1 MSIRIPIISEF
12 DSKGLDRAVKEFK
25 NLEGAGAK
33 TAFALKKAFLPAVA
47 ALGGLTAAA
56 VPAIQAAS
64 DLNET
69 VSKSQVIFGNAARE
83 VIAFGDQTAKTL
95 GISKQAAL
103 DAAATF
109 GVFGKAAGLTGTD
122 LATFS
127 TEFTTLAADLASFN
141 NTTPEQA
148 ITAIGAAL
156 RGESEPIRQYGV
168 LLSDAVLKQE
178 ALNLG
183 IYDGTGALTAQ
194 QKVLAAQAAIYKQT
208 GDAQGDF
215 ERTSGGLANQQRIL
229 TASIQDLQA
238 SIGKALL
245 PVVQAVLPYVT
256 KFADWAAKNPK
267 VCLAIAGTIS
277 AVAAAI
283 VAVNIAMMLNPFT
296 AIAAG
301 IALLVSGL
309 VIAYNKFEW
318 FRTGVNAVLNFT
330 LAAAET
336 WANGW
341 IGAINLI
348 IRGLNLV
355 NPFSDIPYIPDVK
368 LPRIG
373 GGGGGS
379 GPSLAAIRAEREGN
393 LPNMGGG
400 ISLPNIIPPTGAGSA
415 AGTASRATRTAATT
429 VAGAISSGGL
439 GSTAFSD
446 PLAWM
451 TPDTLLQGRTA
462 TEININVEGGIA
474 TAPEIGAAVVNALR
488 SYETNYG
495 PVPISVA

>member
-12 DSKGLDRAVKEFK
+12 DGKGIERAVKEFK
-25 NLEGAGAK
+25 ALEGAGAK
-33 TAFALKKAFLPAVA
+33 TAFAMKKAFLPAVA
-47 ALGGLTAAA
+47 AIGGLTAAA
-56 VPAIQAAS
+56 VPAVQAAS

-69 VSKSQVIFGNAARE
+69 ISKTQVIFGQASRE
-83 VIAFGDQTAKTL
+83 VIAFGDSTAKTL

-109 GVFGKAAGLTGTD
+109 GVFGKAAGLTGLD
-122 LATFS
+122 LSTFS

-148 ITAIGAAL
+148 IVALGAAL

-183 IYDGTGALTAQ
+183 IYDGSGALTAQ
-194 QKVLAAQAAIYKQT
+194 QKILAAQAAIYKQT

-267 VCLAIAGTIS
+267 VFLAIAGTIA

-283 VAVNIAMMLNPFT
+283 VAVNVAMMLNPFT

-341 IGAINLI
+341 IAAINLI

-373 GGGGGS
+373 GGGAGGGQS
-379 GPSLAAIRAEREGN
+379 FAN
-393 LPNMGGG
+393 LTGENRGSMGTGGG

-415 AGTASRATRTAATT
+415 AGTAARATGAAARATT
-429 VAGAISSGGL
+429 AILPTSAAPGTGDSFDVVKFSVPGISGLRQQATNVVINVSGGL
-439 GSTAFSD
+439 ASSA
-446 PLAWM
+446 
-451 TPDTLLQGRTA
+451 
-462 TEININVEGGIA
+462 
-474 TAPEIGAAVVNALR
+474 EIGEAIVNSIRQYNTVNGPANIAVV
-488 SYETNYG
+488 
-495 PVPISVA
+495 

>member
-12 DSKGLDRAVKEFK
+12 DGKGIDRAVKEFK
-25 NLEGAGAK
+25 ALEGAGAK
-33 TAFALKKAFLPAVA
+33 TAFAMKKAFLPAVA
-47 ALGGLTAAA
+47 AIGGLTAAA
-56 VPAIQAAS
+56 VPAVQAAS

-69 VSKSQVIFGNAARE
+69 ISKTQVIFGQASRE
-83 VIAFGDQTAKTL
+83 VIAFGDATAKTL
-95 GISKQAAL
+95 GISKQSAL

-109 GVFGKAAGLTGTD
+109 GVFGKAAGLTGND
-122 LATFS
+122 LANFS

-245 PVVQAVLPYVT
+245 PVVQAVLPYIT

-267 VCLAIAGTIS
+267 VFLAIAGTIG

-283 VAVNIAMMLNPFT
+283 VAVNLAMMLNPFT
-296 AIAAG
+296 AIAGG

-341 IGAINLI
+341 ISAINLI

-373 GGGGGS
+373 GGSSGGA
-379 GPSLAAIRAEREGN
+379 SLAAIRAEREGN
-393 LPNMGGG
+393 LPSTGG

-415 AGTASRATRTAATT
+415 AGTAARATGAAARATTAAIPALAAPGTADGFDI
-429 VAGAISSGGL
+429 VKFSVPGIAGTRQQGASVVVNITGGL
-439 GSTAFSD
+439 
-446 PLAWM
+446 
-451 TPDTLLQGRTA
+451 A
-462 TEININVEGGIA
+462 TSA
-474 TAPEIGAAVVNALR
+474 EIGEAVVNSIR
-488 SYETNYG
+488 QYNTVNG
-495 PVPISVA
+495 PANIAVV